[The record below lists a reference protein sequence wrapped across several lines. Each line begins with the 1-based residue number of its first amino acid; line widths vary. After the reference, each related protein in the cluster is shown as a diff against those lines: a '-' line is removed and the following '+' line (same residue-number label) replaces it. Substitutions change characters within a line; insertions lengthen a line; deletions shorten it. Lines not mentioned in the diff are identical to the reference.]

1 MRRRDK
7 CHTGDYEKDALCR
20 RKRARRIRRAL
31 LVALCAGAMFL
42 FFKNNLESVILD
54 MANARAG
61 AMAVSYINSAV
72 QEQMLSGVTYEELM
86 NVRTDNQGR
95 VTLIQANTVRMNQL
109 AVETAQRAQDNLE
122 SVSAQYVK
130 VPLGSALKVPFL
142 AAVGPSVTVRVVP
155 VGAVSAAFY
164 TEFESAGINQTRH
177 KIYLKLTAVVRLVI
191 PTGAKNVQVESHVLI
206 AESIVV
212 GLVPDSYVE
221 VPTVEDTLNFAAN
234 GP

>member
-1 MRRRDK
+1 MRFSKK
-7 CHTGDYEKDALCR
+7 CSSGDYEKDALCR
-20 RKRARRIRRAL
+20 KKRARHIRRAAVL
-31 LVALCAGAMFL
+31 LFALTALFL
-42 FFKNNLESVILD
+42 FFKNNLEAVILD

-61 AMAVSYINSAV
+61 AMAVSYINGAV
-72 QEQMLSGVTYEELM
+72 QEQMVSGVTYEELM
-86 NVRTDNQGR
+86 NVRVDNQGR

-109 AVETAQRAQDNLE
+109 AVETAQRAQNNLE
-122 SVSAQYVK
+122 SISAQYVR
-130 VPLGSALKVPFL
+130 VPLGSALKIPFL

-212 GLVPDSYVE
+212 GLVPDTYVD
-221 VPTVEDTLNFAAN
+221 VPSVDDTLNFAAN
-234 GP
+234 